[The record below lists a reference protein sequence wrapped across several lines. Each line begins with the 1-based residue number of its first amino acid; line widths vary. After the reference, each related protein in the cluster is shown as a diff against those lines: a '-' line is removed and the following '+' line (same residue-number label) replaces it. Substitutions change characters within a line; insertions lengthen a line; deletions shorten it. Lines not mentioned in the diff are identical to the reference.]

1 MELADIVRAH
11 GAAFC
16 AGHRLCSVQH
26 RAMRAIAA
34 CRTVALGGHVAECNH
49 CGATHYTYHSCR
61 NRHCPKCQTQAS
73 ERWLA
78 ARCCELL
85 PVPYFHLVFTLPHQ
99 LNALAQGNPAV
110 IYALL
115 FQAASSTLLAFGTN
129 PRWLGGQLGATLVL
143 HTWGQTLTQHLHV
156 HAVVT
161 GGALSAD
168 GQWHA
173 PRRGFLFPI
182 KALSKVFR
190 AKFLVGLAEH
200 FARRTFCLAGTTD
213 GLATAA
219 GQQALMR
226 QLRAHP
232 WVVYAKAPMAE
243 PAQVLE
249 YLSRYTHRVALSNER
264 LLNASDD
271 AVHFRY
277 KDYAQGGRRRV
288 MALTPDEFIRRFL
301 LHVLPRGFVRIRHY
315 GLNSPRDKH
324 DRLNRCRQALAQ
336 PPLPTPNPVLKETL
350 VEFWRRVA
358 TVEIMRCRVCQRGE
372 LHVVAHFQP
381 YRPTARGPP
390 KPDD

>member
-11 GAAFC
+11 GDAFR
-16 AGHRLCSVQH
+16 ASHRLCSVQH
-26 RAMRAIAA
+26 RALRAITT

-78 ARCCELL
+78 ARCRDLL

-156 HAVVT
+156 HALVT

-173 PRRGFLFPI
+173 PRRGFLFPV

-190 AKFLVGLAEH
+190 AKFLAGLAEH

-315 GLNSPRDKH
+315 GLNSPRGKH
-324 DRLNRCRQALAQ
+324 DRLNRCRQALVQ
-336 PPLPTPNPVLKETL
+336 PQLPTPNPVLKETF

-358 TVEIMRCRVCQRGE
+358 TVEIMRCRVCHHGE
-372 LHVVAHFQP
+372 LHVIAHFQP